1 MNISERIDQIIAKR
15 KSKVSILEDQKKRC
29 NEIRERVAE
38 FERFKSMIRINPEK
52 FTALQGNNDIINEI
66 AFISTDDFHAAFNSY
81 MAKLD
86 QMIRRLSRDNLNISF
101 VGRAGQGKSL
111 VMQRISG
118 LDGNIIPSSDGSD
131 CTGTKSVIHNC
142 SGSQVVAK
150 INFFSEYEMVENVNK
165 YLDKISNGS
174 NVRIERISS
183 ASEIQNINVAAIR
196 SGIPME
202 DVESK
207 SLVEHLT
214 KYVEHYSVYA
224 PHLGKTVTVSASE
237 IERYVAQYK
246 NGNPSEK
253 YFLYLGVKFA
263 DIMCE
268 FPHSDTGK
276 IELVDTIGIGAT
288 SLATEEKM
296 LDTVENDSDAILFM
310 FRPDPCRPRISSDEI
325 DIIKKISTRVSP
337 EYSKEMLF
345 WIVNRV
351 DSGKGENK
359 ALLPEIVAKA
369 EQGDYPVAKVLNVNC
384 FLDDEVEHK
393 LLVPVLEQLTS
404 RIENVDKM
412 LIEKLNKFADDLY
425 FAYHRIC
432 NGAEKAL
439 ASSASEDMKHQFN
452 RKIKTT
458 YQMNLLDKLKDI
470 FKRYAELR
478 TQPCEDFE
486 KASTGKLKNIT
497 LNVPKKDIVIE
508 SLAYA
513 EDQVSAYKN
522 WLNIMRKNIIDD
534 FNELNNVFDAMV
546 ESMKKEV
553 LHIFAD
559 EDKGRLGFIKSLDDK
574 APSSEWIN
582 DFLEKTNAKEEYP
595 VLDDALRKF
604 NKYSIDVQG
613 FLIPKVRNQL
623 DLIDPALNGGMETIN
638 GKSKD
643 EQADDIIELLNDKA
657 YRIRENIKHELV
669 DLSSAPHLSMFA
681 AIADLHDRLNYARDN
696 AGGEQIDTK
705 EQWRYLYENWMH
717 LIWKD
722 EYEAKS
728 GLVSVAKQWN
738 DLISKLK
745 EMDDQKSF
753 VISQY

>member
-1 MNISERIDQIIAKR
+1 MLHD
-15 KSKVSILEDQKKRC
+15 
-29 NEIRERVAE
+29 
-38 FERFKSMIRINPEK
+38 NPEK

-66 AFISTDDFHAAFNSY
+66 TSISTDDFHAAFNSY

-86 QMIRRLSRDNLNISF
+86 QMIRRLSRNNLNISF

-118 LDGNIIPSSDGSD
+118 LDGSIIPSSEGSD
-131 CTGTKSVIHNC
+131 CTGAKSVIRNTSEKRVLAEIH
-142 SGSQVVAK
+142 
-150 INFFSEYEMVENVNK
+150 FFNESEMVENINK
-165 YLDKISNGS
+165 YLKTIGGASNFDIQTINS
-174 NVRIERISS
+174 V
-183 ASEIQNINVAAIR
+183 SEIPHIDTSFIKSKAVE
-196 SGIPME
+196 SGIS
-202 DVESK
+202 ESITF
-207 SLVEHLT
+207 STHLT
-214 KYVEHYSVYA
+214 KYVEHYEEYRQY
-224 PHLGKTVTVSASE
+224 LGPTEQIKLVDESE
-237 IERYVAQYK
+237 IEKYVAQYK
-246 NGNPSEK
+246 HGNDSEK
-253 YFLYLGVKFA
+253 YYCYLAVKFA
-263 DIMCE
+263 NIMCK
-268 FPHSDTGK
+268 FPHEDVGK
-276 IELVDTIGIGAT
+276 IELVDTIGLGDA

-296 LDTVENDSDAILFM
+296 LDTVKNDSDAIIYLV
-310 FRPDPCRPRISSDEI
+310 RPDAARSTASWGFDVKNIT
-325 DIIKKISTRVSP
+325 KISQAVSSQ
-337 EYSKEMLF
+337 YSKEMLF
-345 WIVNRV
+345 LIFNRV
-351 DSGKGENK
+351 SKGNCMNADKIPGLAEATKKENH
-359 ALLPEIVAKA
+359 
-369 EQGDYPVAKVLNVNC
+369 PVAKVLDVDC
-384 FLDDEVEHK
+384 CSEDEVANK

-404 RIENVDKM
+404 RIEIVDKM

-425 FAYHRIC
+425 FAYHQIC
-432 NGAEKAL
+432 NSAEKAL
-439 ASSASEDMKHQFN
+439 ASSASEDMKHKFN
-452 RKIKTT
+452 HKIKTT

-553 LHIFAD
+553 LHIFTD

-623 DLIDPALNGGMETIN
+623 DLIDPALNGGMETVN
-638 GKSKD
+638 GKSKE

-738 DLISKLK
+738 ELISKLK

>member
-15 KSKVSILEDQKKRC
+15 KSKVSILEDQKKHC

-52 FTALQGNNDIINEI
+52 FAALQGNNDIINEI

-81 MAKLD
+81 TAKLD
-86 QMIRRLSRDNLNISF
+86 QMIKRLSRDNLNISF

-214 KYVEHYSVYA
+214 KYVEHYSDYA

-384 FLDDEVEHK
+384 CLDDEVENK

-404 RIENVDKM
+404 RIESVDKM
-412 LIEKLNKFADDLY
+412 LIDKLNKFADNLY
-425 FAYHRIC
+425 FAYHQIC

-439 ASSASEDMKHQFN
+439 ASSASEDIKRHFED
-452 RKIKTT
+452 KIDDTID
-458 YQMNLLDKLKDI
+458 NLLDKLRDLFNIEYKQI
-470 FKRYAELR
+470 RN
-478 TQPCEDFE
+478 QPCEDFE
-486 KASTGKLKNIT
+486 EASTEKLKLIMRSIPSEEEIKKMLDKGRKNQI
-497 LNVPKKDIVIE
+497 NVYE
-508 SLAYA
+508 
-513 EDQVSAYKN
+513 N
-522 WLNIMRKNIIDD
+522 CTNIMRIKIIDD
-534 FNELNNVFDAMV
+534 FNELNNVLNNII
-546 ESMKKEV
+546 EKMKKKV
-553 LHIFAD
+553 IHILAD
-559 EDKGRLGFIKSLDDK
+559 QNIGGLGLIEPFNDSV
-574 APSSEWIN
+574 SSSDWIN
-582 DFLEKTNAKEEYP
+582 RFLEKTNAKEQYP
-595 VLDDALRKF
+595 LLADALGKF
-604 NKYSIDVQG
+604 DEYSINVQG
-613 FLIPKVRNQL
+613 FLIHQIRNQL
-623 DLIDPALNGGMETIN
+623 DPIDPALLGGIPMLYNEE
-638 GKSKD
+638 KD
-643 EQADDIIELLNDKA
+643 ALAKEITELLKECA
-657 YRIRENIKHELV
+657 YQIKENISDQIS
-669 DLSSAPHLSMFA
+669 DLSIIPNLSMFA
-681 AIADLHDRLNYARDN
+681 AIKDLYDRLTYADN
-696 AGGEQIDTK
+696 GKTNK
-705 EQWRYLYENWMH
+705 QWEHLYQDWIY

-722 EYEAKS
+722 EYEAEI
-728 GLVSVAKQWN
+728 GLNSVKKNWN
-738 DLISKLK
+738 ELISKLK

-753 VISQY
+753 IISQY